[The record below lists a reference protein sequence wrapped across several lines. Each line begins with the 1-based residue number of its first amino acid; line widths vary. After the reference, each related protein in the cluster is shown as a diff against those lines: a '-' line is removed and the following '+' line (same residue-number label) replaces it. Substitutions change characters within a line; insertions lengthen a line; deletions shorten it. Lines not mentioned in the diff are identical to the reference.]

1 MPIDASIYNLANH
14 PTVALMTPDQ
24 VQMQKL
30 NLSNA
35 MMQNQNMQNQATQN
49 PMTSPVSPMAG
60 LNQLSHLPPGAFGL
74 GGGQQAQNMSPI
86 TNPGPAGSIP
96 VGATNLGGAM
106 PWLNAS
112 S

>member
-1 MPIDASIYNLANH
+1 MVGN
-14 PTVALMTPDQ
+14 PTYTPFYQAAPSQQQMMAQALM
-24 VQMQKL
+24 
-30 NLSNA
+30 
-35 MMQNQNMQNQATQN
+35 NQNMQNQATQN